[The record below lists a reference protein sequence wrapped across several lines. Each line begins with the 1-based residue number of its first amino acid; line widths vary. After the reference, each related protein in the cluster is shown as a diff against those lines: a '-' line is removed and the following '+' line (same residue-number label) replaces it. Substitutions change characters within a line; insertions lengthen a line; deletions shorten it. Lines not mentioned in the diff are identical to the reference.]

1 MPTVELAD
9 RTLGQYPLSIA
20 TSLALESAN
29 GIHPEIPV
37 TRPPIDAYDELW
49 INVRTLFRNLLGA
62 LDTQSAKSVSA
73 DQLCD
78 ALKDELGLIVELIA
92 TQTNSRVKVVYY
104 ISDYAGIEAKY
115 RHAVI
120 RRDSTDKQR
129 QYTALLTATFD
140 RLLKEV
146 EPGSIRLFPLKL
158 KRPEHDG
165 VTSLPKALIVTHIAY
180 DLFSY
185 RIFSKLDLLESH
197 TGKIK
202 DRSLWYTKYYSGK
215 ELSMIPFR
223 EDLVQVFGDNE
234 TFRTF
239 DPAVRR
245 ELIEIA
251 TKYKWSAVTTYA
263 KIHYG
268 VSTMKNPYSRAIVL
282 EILSSAY

>member
-1 MPTVELAD
+1 MPTAVELAD

-37 TRPPIDAYDELW
+37 ARPPIDAYDELW

-78 ALKDELGLIVELIA
+78 SLKDELVTIVELIA
-92 TQTNSRVKVVYY
+92 TQTGSRVKVVYY
-104 ISDYAGIEAKY
+104 ISDYAGI
-115 RHAVI
+115 
-120 RRDSTDKQR
+120 
-129 QYTALLTATFD
+129 
-140 RLLKEV
+140 EV

-165 VTSLPKALIVTHIAY
+165 VTSLPKALIITHIAY

-251 TKYKWSAVTTYA
+251 TKYKWSPVTTYA